1 MAGAKE
7 TPRQK
12 LISLMYL
19 VFITM
24 LALNVSK
31 EVLDGFGQMYEK
43 ISDANDRVDESNE
56 NIYENIKVNADEKGG
71 KWIGHLRTASEIK
84 EESDEFYNRI
94 AEIMNQIT
102 EKQREKDPEL
112 KEYAQMDKGEALDVI
127 FFKEG
132 SSDAEDNYSNFLEM
146 INNYKMHVI
155 QVFGSQYP
163 EYIEMVEARFFTGDE
178 NGNVQN
184 RDGMDEPWFNAN
196 FQGFPLV
203 SSLAKFAM
211 MQNDIRQTEHDV
223 FATLMG
229 KELKMS
235 SNVNESN
242 YISLLKTEKGAYYQG
257 ETFDGSIVLGRKGGA
272 QNPNRVDL
280 KLDGRS
286 LTEKDYDLIAGG
298 IKLKVGAGNPGDHEI
313 SGDLIFL
320 NDGVESKIPVNQS
333 FAVISKPNAAVIS
346 ADKMNVVYRGVE
358 NPMTISIPGIP
369 DNKVSASAP
378 GLRKAR
384 GSKYNMIPGKGR
396 EVKISA
402 SGSLPDGQRVST
414 TTTFRIKDIPAPQ
427 GTVRKQTGSITI
439 PKSSLEISSIGAV
452 LEDFD
457 FDITLKTVSFK
468 FKVPGQP
475 TISING
481 DRLDSRAKSALR
493 RAKAGQSVQV
503 FDIKVVN
510 PKNPSYKFKK
520 ISPVICQLV
529 N

>member
-43 ISDANDRVDESNE
+43 ISDANTRVDESNDAIFE
-56 NIYENIKVNADEKGG
+56 NIQINAKEKEG
-71 KWIGHLRTASEIK
+71 KWIGHLRTAKQIK
-84 EESDEFYNRI
+84 EESDTFYNRI
-94 AEIMNQIT
+94 SEIMNEIT

-132 SSDAEDNYSNFLEM
+132 SDQAAEEFIDM
-146 INNYKMHVI
+146 INEYKMHVI

-178 NGNVQN
+178 NGNIQN
-184 RDGMDEPWFNAN
+184 RDGMDEPWFDSS
-196 FQGFPLV
+196 FKGFPLV

-257 ETFDGSIVLGRKGGA
+257 ETFDGSVVLGRKGGA

-280 KLDGRS
+280 KLDGRA
-286 LTEKDYDLIAGG
+286 LTDKDYDLIAGG
-298 IKLKVGAGNPGDHEI
+298 IKLKVSAGSPGDHQI
-313 SGDLIFL
+313 SGNLVFL
-320 NDGVESKIPVNQS
+320 NDGVESNIPVNQS
-333 FAVISKPNAAVIS
+333 FAVISKPNSAVIS

-378 GLRKAR
+378 GLKKLR
-384 GSKYNMIPGKGR
+384 GSKYNMTPGKGR
-396 EVKISA
+396 EIKISA
-402 SGSLPDGQRVST
+402 SGTLPDGQRVST
-414 TTTFRIKDIPAPQ
+414 TTKFRIKDIPAPQ
-427 GTVRKQTGSITI
+427 GTVRRQSGSVTI
-439 PKSSLEISSIGAV
+439 PKSSLEISSIGAQ

-475 TISING
+475 TINING
-481 DRLDSRAKSALR
+481 NKLDSRAKSALR
-493 RAKAGQSVQV
+493 RAKAGQSIQI

>member
-1 MAGAKE
+1 
-7 TPRQK
+7 
-12 LISLMYL
+12 
-19 VFITM
+19 
-24 LALNVSK
+24 
-31 EVLDGFGQMYEK
+31 
-43 ISDANDRVDESNE
+43 
-56 NIYENIKVNADEKGG
+56 
-71 KWIGHLRTASEIK
+71 
-84 EESDEFYNRI
+84 
-94 AEIMNQIT
+94 
-102 EKQREKDPEL
+102 
-112 KEYAQMDKGEALDVI
+112 
-127 FFKEG
+127 
-132 SSDAEDNYSNFLEM
+132 
-146 INNYKMHVI
+146 
-155 QVFGSQYP
+155 
-163 EYIEMVEARFFTGDE
+163 
-178 NGNVQN
+178 
-184 RDGMDEPWFNAN
+184 
-196 FQGFPLV
+196 
-203 SSLAKFAM
+203 M
-211 MQNDIRQTEHDV
+211 MQGDIKATEHDV
-223 FATLMG
+223 LQTLLG
-229 KELKMS
+229 KELELES
-235 SNVNESN
+235 GVNESN
-242 YISLLKTEKGAYYQG
+242 YITLLKTEKGAYYQG
-257 ETFDGSIVLGRKGGA
+257 ETFDGSVVLGRKGGA

-280 KLDGRS
+280 KIDGRP
-286 LTEKDYDLIAGG
+286 LTDNDYDLIAGG
-298 IKLKVGAGNPGDHEI
+298 IKLKVGAGSPGDHEI
-313 SGDLIFL
+313 SGNLVFL
-320 NDGVESKIPVNQS
+320 NDGVESNIPVKKS
-333 FAVISKPNAAVIS
+333 YAVISKPNSAVIS

-396 EVKISA
+396 EIKISA
-402 SGSLPDGQRVST
+402 SGTLPDGQRVST
-414 TTTFRIKDIPAPQ
+414 TTKFRIKDIPAPQ

-481 DRLDSRAKSALR
+481 SKLDARAKSALR

>member
-43 ISDANDRVDESNE
+43 ISDANTRVDESND
-56 NIYENIKVNADEKGG
+56 NIFENIKVNAEEKGG
-71 KWIGHLRTASEIK
+71 KWIGHLRTAKEIK
-84 EESDEFYNRI
+84 EESDAFYERI
-94 AEIMNQIT
+94 TEIMTQIT

-112 KEYAQMDKGEALDVI
+112 KEYAQMDKGEALDVL

-132 SSDAEDNYSNFLEM
+132 SDQAASEFLDM

-163 EYIEMVEARFFTGDE
+163 EYIEMVEARFDTGDE
-178 NGNVQN
+178 NGNIQN

-211 MQNDIRQTEHDV
+211 MQNDVRQTEHDV

-257 ETFDGSIVLGRKGGA
+257 ETFDGSVVLGRKGGA

-280 KLDGRS
+280 KLDGRA
-286 LTEKDYDLIAGG
+286 LTDKDYDLIAGG
-298 IKLKVGAGNPGDHEI
+298 IKLKVGAGSPGDHEI
-313 SGDLIFL
+313 SGNLIFL
-320 NDGVESKIPVNQS
+320 NDGVESKIPVKQS
-333 FAVISKPNAAVIS
+333 FAVISKPNSAVIS

-369 DNKVSASAP
+369 DNKVRASAP
-378 GLRKAR
+378 GLKKVR
-384 GSKYNMIPGKGR
+384 GSKYNMVPGKGR
-396 EVKISA
+396 EIKISA
-402 SGSLPDGQRVST
+402 SGTLPDGKKVST
-414 TTTFRIKDIPAPQ
+414 VTKFRIKDIPAPQ
-427 GTVRKQTGSITI
+427 GTVRKQSGSITI

>member
-43 ISDANDRVDESNE
+43 ISDANTRVDESND
-56 NIYENIKVNADEKGG
+56 NIFENIKVNAEEKGG
-71 KWIGHLRTASEIK
+71 KWVGHLRTAKEIK
-84 EESDEFYNRI
+84 EESDAFFNRI
-94 AEIMNQIT
+94 SEIMNQIT

-112 KEYAQMDKGEALDVI
+112 KEFSQMDKGEALDVI

-132 SSDAEDNYSNFLEM
+132 SDMAAGEFLDM
-146 INNYKMHVI
+146 IDNYKMHVI

-178 NGNVQN
+178 NRNIQN
-184 RDGMDEPWFNAN
+184 RDGMDQPWFNSN

-235 SNVNESN
+235 SSVNESN

-257 ETFDGSIVLGRKGGA
+257 ETFDGSVILGRKGGA
-272 QNPNRVDL
+272 QNPNSVDL
-280 KLDGRS
+280 KIDGRP
-286 LTEKDYDLIAGG
+286 LQEKDYDLIAGG
-298 IKLKVGAGNPGDHEI
+298 IKLKVTAGNPGDHQI

-320 NDGVESKIPVNQS
+320 NDGVESKIPVDQS
-333 FAVISKPNAAVIS
+333 FAVISKPNSAVIS

-378 GLRKAR
+378 GLKKSR

-396 EVKISA
+396 EIKISA
-402 SGSLPDGQRVST
+402 SGTLPDGQRVST
-414 TTTFRIKDIPAPQ
+414 TSIFRIKDIPAPQ
-427 GTVRKQTGSITI
+427 GTVRKQTGSVTI

-481 DRLDSRAKSALR
+481 SRLDGRAKSALR
-493 RAKAGQSVQV
+493 RAKAGQSVQI

>member
-31 EVLDGFGQMYEK
+31 EVLDGFGQMFEK
-43 ISDANDRVDESNE
+43 ISDANERVDESNN
-56 NIYENIKVNADEKGG
+56 NIFENIKVNAEEKGG
-71 KWIGHLRTASEIK
+71 KWVGHLRTATEIK
-84 EESDEFYNRI
+84 KESDEFYDRI
-94 AEIMNQIT
+94 SEIMSVIT

-132 SSDAEDNYSNFLEM
+132 GGEAAQEFIDM
-146 INNYKMHVI
+146 INTYKMHVI

-178 NGNVQN
+178 NGNIQN
-184 RDGMDEPWFNAN
+184 RDGMDQPWLNSN

-203 SSLAKFAM
+203 SSLAKFSM

-257 ETFDGSIVLGRKGGA
+257 EKFDGSVVLGRKGGA

-280 KLDGRS
+280 KLDGRP
-286 LTEKDYDLIAGG
+286 LQENDYELIAGG
-298 IKLKVGAGNPGDHEI
+298 IKLNVSAGSPGDHEI
-313 SGDLIFL
+313 TGDLIFL

-333 FAVISKPNAAVIS
+333 FAVISKPNSAVIS

-369 DNKVSASAP
+369 DNKVRASAP
-378 GLRKAR
+378 GLKRRK
-384 GSKYNMIPGKGR
+384 GSKYSLTPGRGR
-396 EVKISA
+396 EISIKA
-402 SGSLPDGQRVST
+402 SGSLPDGKTVST
-414 TTTFRIKDIPAPQ
+414 ITKFRIKGLPSPS
-427 GTVRKQTGSITI
+427 GVVLGETGSVSV
-439 PKSSLEISSIGAV
+439 PKSALANQKISATF
-452 LEDFD
+452 EDFD
-457 FDITLKTVSFK
+457 FDLPIRVVGFTLSVQGFPDVIVS
-468 FKVPGQP
+468 
-475 TISING
+475 G
-481 DRLDSRAKSALR
+481 DRFDDKAKRTLRSAR
-493 RAKAGQSVQV
+493 SGSKVTI
-503 FDIKVVN
+503 FDIKVKAT
-510 PKNPSYKFKK
+510 KNPNLQLQKCR
-520 ISPVICQLV
+520 PVIVQII
-529 N
+529 

>member
-43 ISDANDRVDESNE
+43 ISDANTRVDESND
-56 NIYENIKVNADEKGG
+56 NIFENIKVNAEEKGG
-71 KWIGHLRTASEIK
+71 KWIGHLRTAKEIK
-84 EESDEFYNRI
+84 EESDAFYDRI
-94 AEIMNQIT
+94 TEIMTQIT

-132 SSDAEDNYSNFLEM
+132 SDQAASEFLDM

-163 EYIEMVEARFFTGDE
+163 EYIEMVEARFDTGDE
-178 NGNVQN
+178 NGNIQN
-184 RDGMDEPWFNAN
+184 RDGMDEPWLNAN

-211 MQNDIRQTEHDV
+211 MQNDVRQTEHDV

-257 ETFDGSIVLGRKGGA
+257 ETFDGSVVLGRKGGA

-280 KLDGRS
+280 KLDGRV
-286 LTEKDYDLIAGG
+286 LTEKDFDLIAGG
-298 IKLKVGAGNPGDHEI
+298 IKLKVGAGSPGDHEI
-313 SGDLIFL
+313 SGNLIFL
-320 NDGVESKIPVNQS
+320 NDGVESKIPVKQS
-333 FAVISKPNAAVIS
+333 FAVISKPNSAVIS

-369 DNKVSASAP
+369 DNKVRASAP
-378 GLRKAR
+378 GLKKVR
-384 GSKYNMIPGKGR
+384 GSKYNMVPGKGR
-396 EVKISA
+396 EIKISA
-402 SGSLPDGQRVST
+402 SGILPDGKKVST
-414 TTTFRIKDIPAPQ
+414 VTKFRIKDIPAPQ
-427 GTVRKQTGSITI
+427 GTVRKQSGSITI

>member
-43 ISDANDRVDESNE
+43 ISDANTRVDESND
-56 NIYENIKVNADEKGG
+56 NIFENIKVNAEEKGG
-71 KWIGHLRTASEIK
+71 KWIGHLRTAKEIK
-84 EESDEFYNRI
+84 EESDSFYERI
-94 AEIMNQIT
+94 TEIMTQIT

-112 KEYAQMDKGEALDVI
+112 KEYAQMDKGEALDVL

-132 SSDAEDNYSNFLEM
+132 SDQAASEFLDM

-163 EYIEMVEARFFTGDE
+163 EYIEMVEARFDTGDE
-178 NGNVQN
+178 NGNIQN

-211 MQNDIRQTEHDV
+211 MQNDVRQTEHDV

-242 YISLLKTEKGAYYQG
+242 YITLLKTEKGAYYQG
-257 ETFDGSIVLGRKGGA
+257 ETFDGSVVLGRKGGA
-272 QNPNRVDL
+272 QNPNGVDL
-280 KLDGRS
+280 KLDGRV
-286 LTEKDYDLIAGG
+286 LTDKDYDLIAGG
-298 IKLKVGAGNPGDHEI
+298 IKLKVGAGSPGDHEI
-313 SGDLIFL
+313 SGNLIFL
-320 NDGVESKIPVNQS
+320 NDGVESKIPVKQS
-333 FAVISKPNAAVIS
+333 FAVISKPNSAVIS

-369 DNKVSASAP
+369 DNKVRASAP
-378 GLRKAR
+378 GLKKVR
-384 GSKYNMIPGKGR
+384 GSKYNMVPGKGR
-396 EVKISA
+396 EIKISA
-402 SGSLPDGQRVST
+402 SGTLPDGKKVST
-414 TTTFRIKDIPAPQ
+414 VTKFRIKDIPAPQ
-427 GTVRKQTGSITI
+427 GTVRKQSGSITI